1 MTAGDMSDNA
11 DVSLELTPS
20 AAQVRSEDPVE
31 SLADVTEEQQAEA
44 EAFALI
50 FLKEVLRLRGVSIDR
65 DRFLKAELHKR
76 GVESEVVA
84 QAIAGTPVG
93 AGVSLS
99 LLDEIAS
106 SSIRFETQKSSAL
119 SFAAGLP
126 GGFAMVGTIPG
137 DITQFYVHAFRVMQ
151 KLAYVY
157 GWQALLEDAKDV
169 DDETL
174 GKLASLLGVM
184 MGVGAASGAVT
195 AFAANVARP
204 AVQKQVAKVALT
216 KTVWYTPLKQV
227 LRIVGIKLTKQ
238 TLASTV
244 AKVVPVVGGVVSGGM
259 TMVML
264 DSQSKRLMGH
274 LRSLPPPNVD
284 VVAYLSALREL
295 DDQDDPPSP
304 SPTRWATSRPALP
317 TSFGPWTEMGT
328 ASPTMRQLWRWR
340 RTLRPRSRRD
350 SGGSGT
356 VFVPP
361 GMSPF
366 RPKVPRTTSSRTRNN
381 PAGADT
387 EMRSKTCK

>member
-295 DDQDDPPSP
+295 DDHDDPTQSFADKVGDIASGAADLFRSVDRDGDGVLDEAPVVAVAKDAASTVTKGFGWVRNRVRPSRDEP
-304 SPTRWATSRPALP
+304 VPA
-317 TSFGPWTEMGT
+317 E
-328 ASPTMRQLWRWR
+328 
-340 RTLRPRSRRD
+340 
-350 SGGSGT
+350 
-356 VFVPP
+356 
-361 GMSPF
+361 
-366 RPKVPRTTSSRTRNN
+366 
-381 PAGADT
+381 GAEDDV
-387 EMRSKTCK
+387 ESDQK